1 MRGDLTA
8 ASAGLGQ
15 GTTLTFVIPL
25 CTPPPDLHGVPGGA
39 ADFPAPVLLVEAAH
53 TWLPGGADDTAAMPG
68 GEAAGSSGHAR
79 IATASSS
86 AHDDVS
92 CSPAVPA
99 PAVSASARLSTIPS
113 PWPTAPAASAL
124 PAAAPFFCAVSST
137 KILVAEDDALSQA
150 VMRKVLGR
158 LNLRFTMV
166 GDGAAAVEAYRHG
179 APPCCECAKPT
190 SGNACTVLTLFSLRH
205 A

>member
-1 MRGDLTA
+1 MRGDQKA

-25 CTPPPDLHGVPGGA
+25 CMPPPDDAHGVPGSA
-39 ADFPAPVLLVEAAH
+39 ADFPAPPLLVEAAR
-53 TWLPGGADDTAAMPG
+53 TWLPGGADDAAAMSG
-68 GEAAGSSGHAR
+68 GEAAGSGGHAR
-79 IATASSS
+79 ITAASSS
-86 AHDDVS
+86 AHDAVS
-92 CSPAVPA
+92 CWPAAPA
-99 PAVSASARLSTIPS
+99 PAVSASTRLSTIPS
-113 PWPTAPAASAL
+113 QWPAATAASAL

-166 GDGAAAVEAYRHG
+166 GDGSAAVEAYRHG
-179 APPCCECAKPT
+179 APPCCE
-190 SGNACTVLTLFSLRH
+190 
-205 A
+205 